1 MRDTFPYLR
10 NVSGWSHGGGGA
22 GQGRGQPGAGEAS
35 PLLGGGRS
43 TLEARVAG
51 AAGESDLPAPR
62 TASSTGQEGLRLR
75 GGGLCGWAG
84 APVATAARD
93 PVWKP
98 VLLLDGP
105 FFPSVP
111 LPPPPC
117 LPGSL
122 PLPRPPHAPFFPASA
137 AAHPFLSPPV
147 TYTHSRTGAHVC
159 PPVPRVTLAAEQ
171 TPAEGLRRAQLTP
184 GEKARR
190 KRAARSLAAAWP
202 GPRSF
207 SSGSSGPRGPSRAQR
222 LIPSSER
229 KPGPRGP
236 TQASKGAS
244 TLLLGLSLPPGQGT
258 CFFFFF

>member
-111 LPPPPC
+111 LPPPRVC
-117 LPGSL
+117 LDPSLSPVPPMHPSSL
-122 PLPRPPHAPFFPASA
+122 P
-137 AAHPFLSPPV
+137 
-147 TYTHSRTGAHVC
+147 
-159 PPVPRVTLAAEQ
+159 Q
-171 TPAEGLRRAQLTP
+171 QL
-184 GEKARR
+184 
-190 KRAARSLAAAWP
+190 
-202 GPRSF
+202 
-207 SSGSSGPRGPSRAQR
+207 
-222 LIPSSER
+222 LIPSCPLLS
-229 KPGPRGP
+229 PTP
-236 TQASKGAS
+236 TQGQVPTCVRRCPESPWLRSRHPLRGCG
-244 TLLLGLSLPPGQGT
+244 GLS
-258 CFFFFF
+258 